1 MIAETEEFEIEEI
14 FQKLEDRE
22 RDEKIRKI

>member
-1 MIAETEEFEIEEI
+1 MIAEAEEFEIEEI